1 MSSAKRAWWGAGI
14 SVALLAA
21 VALGSVVLYRW
32 QVPRVRTQLVSI
44 LSEQLGARVELA
56 DLQVMLG
63 REVQIVGR
71 GIVLHHRTDVAGRP
85 PLVRLDRITIAV
97 PLLAI
102 LRTPIHVT
110 AVTIDRLEIFLPKR
124 RQGQPPEKRAR
135 VSGRDA
141 SDLHRALQGPS
152 PVVIDVLRSIDAT
165 LAIESSKPDRPPRT
179 FAIHDLVLT
188 DAAFDRPMRFDAR
201 LTNPKPT
208 GHITAT
214 GQFGPWVADQPSTS
228 PVSGA
233 YLFES
238 ADLNTIKGIAGML
251 ESSGS
256 FGGTLDQIDVT
267 GRTTTPDFSL
277 DVGGTPLRLTT
288 TFKALVD
295 GTNGDTILH
304 DVEARLADTP
314 IKAKG
319 GVLHTPGRKG
329 RTIVLQAT
337 IDKGQLPD
345 VLRLALDD
353 KEPFMNGLL
362 SLRTLLNLPPGE
374 QRVVDRLELDG
385 EFTIEGLRFATDAV
399 QDRVDEFSRR
409 GRGRPRDVAIQNVV
423 SAMRGGFTL
432 KDGVLRFSGLRF
444 AMRGALVQLNG
455 YYVLRGG
462 ALDFRGTVRLEA
474 RASQTMTGWKAV
486 LAKAVD
492 PLLAKDGAGTV
503 LPVKITGTAKQPR
516 FGVEMGKIF

>member
-1 MSSAKRAWWGAGI
+1 MSPGTRWWVAGV
-14 SVALLAA
+14 SVALLAV
-21 VALGSVVLYRW
+21 VAFGSVVLYRL
-32 QVPRVRTQLVSI
+32 QAPRVRAQLVSI

-56 DLQVMLG
+56 DLQVMPG
-63 REVQIVGR
+63 RQVQVVGR
-71 GIVLHHRTDVAGRP
+71 GLVLHHRTDVAGRP
-85 PLVRLDRITIAV
+85 PLVRLDRITIAI
-97 PLLAI
+97 PLLAV
-102 LRTPIHVT
+102 LRKPIHVT

-124 RQGQPPEKRAR
+124 RGQPPEDRAR

-141 SDLHRALQGPS
+141 VGLRRALHGPS
-152 PVVIDVLRSIDAT
+152 PVVIEVLRSIDAT

-188 DAAFDRPMRFDAR
+188 DAAFDRPVHFDAR

-228 PVSGA
+228 PISGT

-251 ESSGS
+251 ESSGN
-256 FGGTLDQIDVT
+256 FGGTLDQIEVT
-267 GRTTTPDFSL
+267 GRSTIPDFSL
-277 DVGGTPLRLTT
+277 DVGGTPLPLTT
-288 TFKALVD
+288 RFKALVD
-295 GTNGDTILH
+295 GTSGDTILH
-304 DVEARLADTP
+304 DVDARLADTP
-314 IKAKG
+314 ITAKG
-319 GVLHTPGRKG
+319 GIVHTPGRKG

-362 SLRTLLNLPPGE
+362 SLQTLLNLPPGE

-385 EFTIEGLRFATDAV
+385 EFTIDGLRFTTDAV
-399 QDRVDEFSRR
+399 QDKVDEVSRR
-409 GRGRPRDVAIQNVV
+409 GRGRPKDVAIQNVA
-423 SAMRGGFTL
+423 SAMRGGFKL
-432 KDGVLRFSGLRF
+432 KDGVLRLSGLRF

-474 RASQTMTGWKAV
+474 RASQTMTGWKSL
-486 LAKAVD
+486 LAKIVD
-492 PLLAKDGAGTV
+492 PLLAKEGAGTV
-503 LPVKITGTAKQPR
+503 LPVKITGTAKQPK